1 MRVFNHDTSV
11 GQAERGETF
20 YIFNVV
26 QPTILGNIFSNAAP
40 PIALR
45 NTREFYLVNYVEVSD
60 AGQVVVTYF
69 ASASGGVE
77 TLGSLTTNI
86 VVIGKYVL
94 H

>member
-1 MRVFNHDTSV
+1 MHVFNHNTSV
-11 GQAERGETF
+11 RQVERGETF

-26 QPTILGNIFSNAAP
+26 QPTILGNIFSNEAP

-45 NTREFYLVNYVEVSD
+45 NTRDFYFVNDVEVSD
-60 AGQVVVTYF
+60 GGQLVVTYF
-69 ASASGGVE
+69 ASGNGGVE